1 MQILPND
8 SINYRVALFPL
19 QVGYCKLPALHAKVN
34 GFVYKSDD
42 AVPNSVGGAPVIGS
56 SLTDV
61 PDPGSLDS
69 VIQNM
74 VPAQIFIFPENIDS
88 LIVPKN

>member
-8 SINYRVALFPL
+8 SINYRVAMFPL
-19 QVGYCKLPALHAKVN
+19 QVGYCKLPVLHAKLNESGPGGEVS
-34 GFVYKSDD
+34 GGSGSDLD
-42 AVPNSVGGAPVIGS
+42 A
-56 SLTDV
+56 
-61 PDPGSLDS
+61 

-88 LIVPKN
+88 LITTTTSVNKI